1 MCEKNESRNQNICV
15 LFMFFGE
22 GAQNVFF
29 FFTNQRVVYH
39 CTTHALTDVFIFWK
53 SIYSFPLP

>member
-22 GAQNVFF
+22 GVQNV